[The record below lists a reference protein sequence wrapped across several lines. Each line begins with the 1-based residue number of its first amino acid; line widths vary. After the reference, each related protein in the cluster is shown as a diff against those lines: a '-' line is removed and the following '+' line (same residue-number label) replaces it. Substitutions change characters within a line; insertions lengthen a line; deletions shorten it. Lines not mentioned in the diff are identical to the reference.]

1 MANIKQALKA
11 IDQRLNEFQPKTM
24 DDLIS
29 CVHVTPGVEIY
40 GTHFQIVEY
49 MGYLQGLRVCV
60 TGRSKTHILPG
71 KGKVYS
77 VFQGVDKYKKAGY
90 PVINQ

>member
-1 MANIKQALKA
+1 MNKIKNVLKA
-11 IDQRLNEFQPKTM
+11 IDERLNKQQPKTM
-24 DDLIS
+24 DDLIT
-29 CVHVTPGVEIY
+29 CVHSTEGAGAY
-40 GTHFQIVEY
+40 GTHFHIVEY

-77 VFQGVDKYKKAGY
+77 VFQGVQKYKEAGY
-90 PVINQ
+90 PVIND